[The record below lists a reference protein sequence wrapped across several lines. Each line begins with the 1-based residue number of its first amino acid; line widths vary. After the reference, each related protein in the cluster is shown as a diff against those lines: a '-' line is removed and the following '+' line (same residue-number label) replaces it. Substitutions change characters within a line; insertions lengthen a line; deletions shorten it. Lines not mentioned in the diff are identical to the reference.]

1 MAAFS
6 AANLETFISLL
17 EKALGKKTPFEA
29 INNQLSYWAQKFN
42 LSEKQKAEI
51 ITAVF
56 TRITDTYT
64 VQAMESSRAMTRDDF
79 LIDLEQQKMRAEIE
93 LLGAQ
98 KELVQAQTALA
109 EVEAQKAQKQIELAD
124 AEINFNI
131 ARSLLVASQSK
142 TEDYRTLAVMRD
154 IMSQQ
159 DQLRIKE
166 AQFLSDVNFGYAAG
180 GVMVPA
186 ELQSKM
192 LDNVAKITSG
202 ADADERKVFAWAS
215 SESIGKFKTFI
226 SSLLKV
232 K

>member
-1 MAAFS
+1 MATFS
-6 AANLETFISLL
+6 AANLETFVSLL
-17 EKALGKKTPFEA
+17 EKALGEKTPFEA
-29 INNQLSYWAQKFN
+29 INDKLEYWADKFN
-42 LSEKQKAEI
+42 LSEKQRTEV

-56 TRITDTYT
+56 SRITDTYT

-79 LIDLEQQKMRAEIE
+79 LIDLEQDKLRAEIA

-98 KELVQAQTALA
+98 KGLVEAQTALA
-109 EVEAQKAQKQIELAD
+109 EVEADKAQKQIELAD

-159 DQLRIKE
+159 DQLRVKE
-166 AQFLSDVNFGYAAG
+166 AQFLSDVNFAYAAG
-180 GVMVPA
+180 GVEVPA
-186 ELQSKM
+186 ALQSKM
-192 LDNVAKITSG
+192 LDNVAKITG
-202 ADADERKVFAWAS
+202 AIDDDEKKVFAWAT
-215 SESIGKFKTFI
+215 SENIGRFKTFI

-232 K
+232 R